1 MARTA
6 SAVAI
11 FDDIAFPTPASSPA
25 GFVGGALHTSSP
37 LIVPE
42 PARSRRA
49 GPWSGSSAAVE
60 GIERSA
66 QRTPISLVRCCITA
80 ASGKPTTLSSA
91 SPYLSQLS
99 DRRRR
104 STSAPGTID
113 HARPHQPCKAAG
125 CAGRKLGDRFWPGLS
140 CGEPV
145 LVEQS
150 AQTLSASDPVDLSRE
165 RDHVRFVFGSTQKH
179 SVALVAAPG
188 VVMGDVDVEHV
199 V

>member
-1 MARTA
+1 MLHHRGEWEADHLELSEPVPFATLRQA
-6 SAVAI
+6 PQVDLGAW
-11 FDDIAFPTPASSPA
+11 DDRPCP
-25 GFVGGALHTSSP
+25 
-37 LIVPE
+37 
-42 PARSRRA
+42 
-49 GPWSGSSAAVE
+49 
-60 GIERSA
+60 
-66 QRTPISLVRCCITA
+66 
-80 ASGKPTTLSSA
+80 
-91 SPYLSQLS
+91 
-99 DRRRR
+99 
-104 STSAPGTID
+104 SAPTV
-113 HARPHQPCKAAG
+113 QG
-125 CAGRKLGDRFWPGLS
+125 CWLCWPKLGDRFWPGLS